1 MRNEELVKAMIG
13 HALESR
19 PLDFQ
24 TDFDEVMRDRCEAA
38 VETRKAQLA
47 TTMFSSS
54 DTGQNREGESE

>member
-24 TDFDEVMRDRCEAA
+24 ADFDEVMRDRCESA

-47 TTMFSSS
+47 TTVFSGS
-54 DTGQNREGESE
+54 DSGQDSEGENE